1 MKSGANGNIDSSR
14 SNFLLVL
21 RMNPSKRL
29 FLSVAL
35 FVSTLFVALHTALS
49 CWAAGEVYPA
59 DMPKKFPKSFAAY
72 QKIIPITW
80 RRTAWAYRLEG
91 VAEPV
96 RTIDFSGR
104 KFVLG
109 HVCKP
114 HDCADN
120 QLTFLVA
127 VDGTAAFAQAN
138 SLDLTQAKDVVLG
151 KPDAEAKK
159 ILAKGL
165 E

>member
-1 MKSGANGNIDSSR
+1 
-14 SNFLLVL
+14 
-21 RMNPSKRL
+21 MNQSKRL
-29 FLSVAL
+29 FFSAAL
-35 FVSTLFVALHTALS
+35 FTATLCTASLTALPGL
-49 CWAAGEVYPA
+49 AAGEVYPV
-59 DMPKKFPKSFAAY
+59 DVPKKYPVSFAAY
-72 QKIIPITW
+72 KKILPKTW
-80 RRTAWAYRLEG
+80 HNAAWVYKLEG
-91 VAEPV
+91 TAEPV

-120 QLTFLVA
+120 QLTFLLA
-127 VDGTAAFAQAN
+127 VDGSAAYAQAN
-138 SLDLTQAKDVVLG
+138 SLELTQGKEVIVG

-165 E
+165 N

>member
-1 MKSGANGNIDSSR
+1 MTS
-14 SNFLLVL
+14 L
-21 RMNPSKRL
+21 
-29 FLSVAL
+29 
-35 FVSTLFVALHTALS
+35 TALPGL
-49 CWAAGEVYPA
+49 AAGEVYPA
-59 DMPKKFPKSFAAY
+59 DVAKKYPKSFAAY

-80 RRTAWAYRLEG
+80 RKAPWVYRLEG

-127 VDGTAAFAQAN
+127 VDGTVAFAKAN
-138 SLDLTQAKDVVLG
+138 SFDLTQAKDVVLG

-165 E
+165 D

>member
-1 MKSGANGNIDSSR
+1 M
-14 SNFLLVL
+14 VL
-21 RMNPSKRL
+21 KMNQSKRL
-29 FLSVAL
+29 FLSAAL
-35 FVSTLFVALHTALS
+35 FATTLCTTLCTISLTALPGL
-49 CWAAGEVYPA
+49 AAGEVYPV
-59 DMPKKFPKSFAAY
+59 DVSKKYPVSYAAY
-72 QKIIPITW
+72 QKIIPK
-80 RRTAWAYRLEG
+80 AWHNAAWVYKLEG
-91 VAEPV
+91 TAEPV

-114 HDCADN
+114 HDCAAN

-127 VDGTAAFAQAN
+127 VDGSAAFAQAN
-138 SLDLTQAKDVVLG
+138 SSDLTQSKDVIVG

-165 E
+165 D

>member
-1 MKSGANGNIDSSR
+1 MKQ
-14 SNFLLVL
+14 
-21 RMNPSKRL
+21 SKRL
-29 FLSVAL
+29 FFSGTLAGITL
-35 FVSTLFVALHTALS
+35 FSTLLTAFIATSFTASPCL
-49 CWAAGEVYPA
+49 AAAEVYPV
-59 DMPKKFPKSFAAY
+59 DVPKKYSVSYSAYKKILPKSWHNAAWVY
-72 QKIIPITW
+72 K
-80 RRTAWAYRLEG
+80 LEG
-91 VAEPV
+91 TAEPV

-120 QLTFLVA
+120 QLTFLLA
-127 VDGTAAFAQAN
+127 VDGSAAYAQAN
-138 SLDLTQAKDVVLG
+138 SLDLTHGKDVIVG

>member
-1 MKSGANGNIDSSR
+1 MKQ
-14 SNFLLVL
+14 
-21 RMNPSKRL
+21 SKRVFFSVTLAGVTL
-29 FLSVAL
+29 FTTLSVSL
-35 FVSTLFVALHTALS
+35 FTSLFATIANPFTTLPCL
-49 CWAAGEVYPA
+49 AAGEVYPV
-59 DMPKKFPKSFAAY
+59 DVPKKYPVSFAAY
-72 QKIIPITW
+72 KKILPK
-80 RRTAWAYRLEG
+80 AWHNAAWVYKLEG
-91 VAEPV
+91 TAEPV

-120 QLTFLVA
+120 QLTFLLA
-127 VDGTAAFAQAN
+127 VDGSAAYAQAN
-138 SLDLTQAKDVVLG
+138 SLDLTQGKVVIVG

-165 E
+165 D